1 MTKGYKISSISLTP
15 QYNKSEQSIP
25 MVKSPL
31 RNDYAHDYERVGKV
45 AYLVKQPMK
54 FVLTKL

>member
-1 MTKGYKISSISLTP
+1 MP
-15 QYNKSEQSIP
+15 QYNKSGQSIP

-54 FVLTKL
+54 FVLTRL